1 MAYNYEYPYTD
12 PNRYNSDWILS
23 KMKDIEARLD
33 GIVEETVR
41 QTKIYVDEQLEF
53 YQDQVND
60 VIAQFHDLEKLV
72 DDSINAI
79 DDKLLTSIE
88 AMDKKVEEV
97 RKEAQTL
104 FIEANARTD
113 TLIRQNNEYIFREI
127 EDNILSN
134 ITVINFFTGER
145 TSVQDMFDYLAQ
157 FHLENSINYNQL
169 ADKNITVSGL
179 IAKRI
184 TYTELVKNG
193 NILI

>member
-53 YQDQVND
+53 YRDQVND

-88 AMDKKVEEV
+88 AMDKKVEDV

-113 TLIRQNNEYIFREI
+113 TMIRQNNEYIFREI

>member
-41 QTKIYVDEQLEF
+41 QTKIYVDEQLEY
-53 YQDQVND
+53 YQAQVND
-60 VIAQFHDLEKLV
+60 ILAQFHALEKSV
-72 DDSINAI
+72 DKSIDAI

-88 AMDKKVEEV
+88 AMDKKVEEA
-97 RKEAQTL
+97 RKEAKTL

-113 TLIRQNNEYIFREI
+113 YLIRQNNEYIFREI

-134 ITVINFFTGER
+134 ITVINYFTGER
-145 TSVQDMFDYLAQ
+145 ISVQDMFDYLAQ

-169 ADKNITVSGL
+169 ADKNITVSEL

-193 NILI
+193 SILI

>member
-88 AMDKKVEEV
+88 AMDKKVEDV

-169 ADKNITVSGL
+169 AEKNITVSGL

>member
-79 DDKLLTSIE
+79 DDKLLASIE
-88 AMDKKVEEV
+88 VMDKKVEDV

>member
-79 DDKLLTSIE
+79 DDKLLASIE
-88 AMDKKVEEV
+88 TMDKKVEDV

-169 ADKNITVSGL
+169 ADKNITINGL

>member
-1 MAYNYEYPYTD
+1 MAYNFEYPYTD

-60 VIAQFHDLEKLV
+60 VIAQFHELEKLV

-79 DDKLLTSIE
+79 DDKLLASIE
-88 AMDKKVEEV
+88 AMDKKVEDV

-134 ITVINFFTGER
+134 ITVINYFTGER

-193 NILI
+193 KILI